1 MNSISSFGPTITQSS
16 LTRPDRFEPTESEKP
31 EFLDRVTI
39 SPERVEELESSF
51 GERVV
56 GELLVKL
63 PKHSDLGK
71 FVADYDA
78 TIKQEFHIPKSMDES
93 FNGRLVLLETSHG
106 VSDAETMVA
115 FESDERVLLVATN
128 DLVKLEKA
136 PNDLHPDQWNIKN
149 DGRMGTA
156 GADINVYPVWDT
168 TTGNRE
174 TGPIIAVLD
183 SGVDGS
189 HEDLRNNLWRNPD
202 EKPNGIDDDGNGI
215 VDDIVG
221 VNTTEDNGNVQDFEG
236 HGTHVN
242 GIMGA
247 EGNNGKGVVGVNW
260 EARLMN
266 LKVTNGNRISMVGA
280 IFATLY
286 AADKGA
292 KITNNSWGGGQ
303 FNSIHKD
310 VLASSPMLHV
320 CSAGNAQRDTDIH
333 PHYPSGY
340 ELDNVIS
347 VAASVYDDQ
356 PVFFSNWGPKTV
368 DIHAPGG
375 LIYSSLPGN
384 EYNYESGTSMAT
396 AHVSGVAALVAEQHP
411 KATPQE
417 LKDRL
422 IYSAKPNSALQGKS
436 VSGGRLDAHAASE
449 TDIVPPGELKDL
461 KFTSVDADGFELQWT
476 SPGDDGD
483 RGHLALIELKARIA
497 GEETWMTPERPAA
510 PGTQDSFVF
519 RLTPELHERDLEFS
533 MQAIDNVGQRS
544 NVVSKTAVLPAA
556 TTVFFDDV
564 EQDLD
569 WTSDTWGRVEEPGR
583 GRVWTET
590 PNGDYDNF
598 LDYDLHSPK
607 IDLSESRS
615 TVLTFDAR
623 TVTEE
628 SDYLWV
634 EASRD
639 GGEEFSFIQVLRG
652 GESPE
657 WSKYTLDLSEFDGE
671 PDVIIRFRLHASDEH
686 TDDGV
691 YLDNIRVMGAKAES
705 S

>member
-1 MNSISSFGPTITQSS
+1 MNIHSSLGPTKAHLPRS
-16 LTRPDRFEPTESEKP
+16 LADRFQPTSLERP
-31 EFLDRVTI
+31 PIVDRVTL
-39 SPERVEELESSF
+39 SEERVQEIESGF
-51 GERVV
+51 GPRVQ

-63 PKHSDLGK
+63 PKESDIK
-71 FVADYDA
+71 RFASDYGA
-78 TIKQEFHIPKSMDES
+78 QIKMEMPIPENMDEA
-93 FNGRLVLLETSHG
+93 FNGQLVVLETSDQL
-106 VSDAETMVA
+106 SDAQTLAA
-115 FESDERVLLVATN
+115 FESDERVLLAATN
-128 DLVKLEKA
+128 DLVDMEKT

-156 GADINVYPVWDT
+156 GADINVAPVWDT

-174 TGPIIAVLD
+174 SGPIIAILD

-189 HEDLRNNLWRNPD
+189 HEDLRNNLWRNPE

-221 VNTTEDNGNVQDFEG
+221 VNTAENNGNVQDQEG

-266 LKVTNGNRISMVGA
+266 LKVTDGHRISMVGA
-280 IFATLY
+280 VFATLY

-292 KITNNSWGGGQ
+292 KITNNSWGGSQ

-310 VLASSPMLHV
+310 VLASAPMLHV
-320 CSAGNAQRDTDIH
+320 CSAGNAQRNTDIQ

-340 ELDNVIS
+340 ELDNLVS
-347 VAASVYDDQ
+347 VAASVYDDE

-368 DIHAPGG
+368 DLHAPGG

-411 KATPQE
+411 NATPQE

-422 IYSAKPNSALQGKS
+422 VYSAKPNPTLHGKS
-436 VSGGRLDAHAASE
+436 VSGGRLDAHKASE
-449 TDIVPPGELKDL
+449 HDTIAPGEIQDL
-461 KFTSVDADGFELQWT
+461 KFAAVDADGFELRWT
-476 SPGDDGD
+476 SPGDDHTKGQ
-483 RGHLALIELKARIA
+483 LALIDLKARIA
-497 GEETWMTPERPAA
+497 GEETWMTPQRPAA
-510 PGTQDSFVF
+510 PGTEDRFVF
-519 RLTPELHERDLEFS
+519 RLRPELMDRTLELS

-544 NVVSKTAVLPAA
+544 STVSKSAVLPAA

-564 EQDLD
+564 EQDLN
-569 WTSDTWGRVEEPGR
+569 WKSDTWGRVEVPGR

-590 PNGDYDNF
+590 PDGDYENF
-598 LDYDLHSPK
+598 KDYDLHSPK
-607 IDLSESRS
+607 IDLSKSRS
-615 TVLTFDAR
+615 SRLTFDVR
-623 TVTEE
+623 TATEK

-634 EASRD
+634 EASRN
-639 GGEEFSFIQVLRG
+639 GGEDFEFIQVIRG

-657 WSKYTLDLSEFDGE
+657 WSPYSMDLSKFDGE
-671 PDVIIRFRLHASDEH
+671 SDVVLRFRLHASDEF

-691 YLDNIRVMGAKAES
+691 YLDNIRVMGAQPES
-705 S
+705 E